1 MFLSDPPESDL
12 AEAQYDEERA
22 SEGYVMN
29 ATRLWG
35 WRPDVHEAFFGVR
48 SLLSSGSS
56 LSPADLA
63 VLFAATAAARSDS
76 YCGLAWGT
84 RLAGHTGR
92 APRSWRTGPA
102 GSRWTRVGRPRPTS
116 AACTT
121 LG

>member
-29 ATRLWG
+29 ATRLWC

-48 SLLSSGSS
+48 SMLAGGSALSR
-56 LSPADLA
+56 ADMA

-76 YCGLAWGT
+76 YFGLALGT
-84 RLAGHTGR
+84 RLAGHAGPD
-92 APRSWRTGPA
+92 APGP
-102 GSRWTRVGRPRPTS
+102 GM
-116 AACTT
+116 
-121 LG
+121 